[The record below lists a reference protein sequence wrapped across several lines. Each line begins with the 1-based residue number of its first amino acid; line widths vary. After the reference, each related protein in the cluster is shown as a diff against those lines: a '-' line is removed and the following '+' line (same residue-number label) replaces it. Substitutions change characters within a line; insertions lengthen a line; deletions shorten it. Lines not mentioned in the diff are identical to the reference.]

1 MQTVRFARWL
11 AGTGFCLG
19 LIGCGGQEPTVAV
32 PPTTATVIATVPP
45 SPPPTEPTER
55 TPQPT
60 PSPIVPPRQVAGLP
74 TGGTAVYPPRAFT
87 APTFTWRATPVAVA
101 NSGASESEPPSQPT
115 PTTPETPKPE
125 PAKPDA
131 PKPEP
136 AKPDAAPPKPEK
148 PFEWPKDVNGKNL
161 GEWVAE
167 FRDPDPTVRE
177 IAVRVIP
184 AFGPAARPVAGRKVM
199 TMIADD
205 PDPGVRMAAMTTAGL
220 LGHESKDDI
229 KPMIYALRMAI
240 GKTYNGSAIRLFAT
254 RALAT
259 YGGEAVDAIPV
270 LTKIHIDP
278 WWETRQAIAQ
288 ALGRIGAPLYDDPP
302 AKDPMTNQSV
312 PKRPANELA
321 KKYLI
326 QMAHKDDCA
335 SVRLEAVLSLISF
348 GPPYTKNPAEYIT
361 MVQPELALIEQRL
374 NSKRKDQLESDKS
387 VQVWLHVL
395 RVMLD
400 DRAYKDTLPKIAG
413 YFHDPSATVRAQALM
428 AIGALGKRAAVQE
441 VLAAVRDALMYEEE
455 ILVAAAVD
463 CLMAMGSDAAGVLP
477 DVEKL
482 RDRTKN
488 KKLKEIAEEGV
499 LVLSGKKKWDDV
511 LKERQK
517 AAEEALRE
525 AAIPK
530 QKED

>member
-1 MQTVRFARWL
+1 MQTARFARWL
-11 AGTGFCLG
+11 TGTGSCLW
-19 LIGCGGQEPTVAV
+19 LTGCGGPEPVAAVPAPTETTTVSVAAANPPTNATTAPTHTSVTPSPREVAGPKASGTAAYPPRPFTSPTFAWRTTAIAAATPV
-32 PPTTATVIATVPP
+32 PPTIPKP
-45 SPPPTEPTER
+45 
-55 TPQPT
+55 
-60 PSPIVPPRQVAGLP
+60 
-74 TGGTAVYPPRAFT
+74 
-87 APTFTWRATPVAVA
+87 APD
-101 NSGASESEPPSQPT
+101 
-115 PTTPETPKPE
+115 TPKPE
-125 PAKPDA
+125 ETPA
-131 PKPEP
+131 PKPTP
-136 AKPDAAPPKPEK
+136 APEAKAPEK

-161 GEWVAE
+161 EEWVAE
-167 FRDPDPTVRE
+167 FRDPDPTIRE

-184 AFGPAARPVAGRKVM
+184 AFGPAARPVAGRRVM
-199 TMIADD
+199 TMIAED

-259 YGGEAVDAIPV
+259 YGGEAADAIPV

-288 ALGRIGAPLYDDPP
+288 ALGRIGAPQYDDPP
-302 AKDPMTNQSV
+302 AKDPMTNQPV
-312 PKRPANELA
+312 PKRPANEMA
-321 KKYLI
+321 KKYLV

-335 SVRLEAVLSLISF
+335 TVRLEAVLSLISL
-348 GPPYTKNPAEYIT
+348 GPPYTKNPAEYLT
-361 MVQPELALIEQRL
+361 LVQPELALIEQRL
-374 NSKRKDQLESDKS
+374 NSKRKDQLEPDKS
-387 VQVWLHVL
+387 VQIWLYVL
-395 RVMLD
+395 LVMLD

-413 YFHDPSATVRAQALM
+413 YFHQPSATVRAQALM

-463 CLMAMGSDAAGVLP
+463 CLMAMGDDAAGVLP

-488 KKLKEIAEEGV
+488 KKLKEIAEEGI
-499 LVLSGKKKWDDV
+499 LVLSGKKKWEDV
-511 LKERQK
+511 QKERQK

-525 AAIPK
+525 ASIPK
-530 QKED
+530 EKEN